1 MEIPQ
6 PQSNIP
12 PVPPS
17 PPEVEDGGTLSRD
30 QMLQNIKGQL
40 DKVGSRY
47 QDFNAVKT
55 SSDIKNKKS
64 QGEILR
70 QVFDLLQSVGIDP
83 SNVEQVQEF
92 LNKIKEENPELYT
105 QLEQALKSI
114 VGGEAE
120 NDGVTVDSG
129 EIPQNLGSEM
139 PISNMNIN
147 TNAQPQENI

>member
-17 PPEVEDGGTLSRD
+17 PPSIGAGESLSND
-30 QMLQNIKGQL
+30 QMLQNIRNMTN
-40 DKVGSRY
+40 KVDSRY
-47 QDFNAVKT
+47 QDFNAIQT
-55 SSDIKNKKS
+55 SSDIKNTKS

-92 LNKIKEENPELYT
+92 LNKIKEENPEMYQ

-114 VGGEAE
+114 IGGEAE
-120 NDGVTVDSG
+120 NVGETVDTG
-129 EIPQNLGSEM
+129 EVPQNFDQGE
-139 PISNMNIN
+139 PNMNIN